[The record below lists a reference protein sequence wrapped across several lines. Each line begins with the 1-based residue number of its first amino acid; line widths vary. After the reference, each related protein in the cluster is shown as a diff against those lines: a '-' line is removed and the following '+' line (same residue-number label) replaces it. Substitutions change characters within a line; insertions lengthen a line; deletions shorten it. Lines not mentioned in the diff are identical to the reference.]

1 MQYCGPACRFAV
13 KARRATWAA
22 KVMPAD
28 DPSARVVAVTVA
40 RVFGTERHV
49 CLHRISSPPTPFDEF
64 LLRQLETW
72 RDQLRNEAGPRPG
85 KR

>member
-28 DPSARVVAVTVA
+28 DPSARVVAVTV
-40 RVFGTERHV
+40 ERIVGPEVHV
-49 CLHRISSPPTPFDEF
+49 HLHRISSPPTAFDRF
-64 LLRQLETW
+64 VLQQLEHG
-72 RDQLRNEAGPRPG
+72 RDQLRNEAGLRPG